1 MRVTGER
8 FGSGV
13 RLAARSPRPIT
24 TRLLDI
30 DVIEGPTP
38 PEWDAAIQL
47 PGFFA
52 DADRVL
58 VVHPEVRLFVTR
70 DAVVV
75 EAASRELRC
84 AYDYVVYAWALKLM
98 LELNR
103 RHCLHAS
110 IVASPLGKTVAIA
123 GQSAAGKSTTMAAL
137 LRRGWTFVCD
147 DIAEVDVSGPSPQLV
162 PHERPVHLSPRALE
176 ILDLDPGFGKD
187 LPGRDKRVVQLDAD
201 LQPRRLDAIVYLR
214 TSDSDL
220 VVEVAPVTR
229 SKAVATVGALSD
241 TYGLGYLAPLRES
254 FFSWS
259 SSIAHAVPVTTVTR
273 PRTGDSIQA
282 VADTVSAVSERV

>member
-1 MRVTGER
+1 MRV
-8 FGSGV
+8 
-13 RLAARSPRPIT
+13 AARNPQPIT
-24 TRLLDI
+24 TRVLDI

-75 EAASRELRC
+75 EAASREHRC
-84 AYDYVVYAWALKLM
+84 AYDYLVYAWALKLV
-98 LELNR
+98 LQLNR
-103 RHCLHAS
+103 RHSLHAS
-110 IVASPLGKTVAIA
+110 IVSSPQGNTVAIA
-123 GQSAAGKSTTMAAL
+123 GQSMAGKSTTMAAL
-137 LRRGWTFVCD
+137 LRRGWTFLCD

-176 ILDLDPGFGKD
+176 ILGLDPGFGKD
-187 LPGRDKRVVQLDAD
+187 LPGREKQVVHLHSD
-201 LQPRRLDAIVYLR
+201 LQPRRLDSIVLLR
-214 TSDSDL
+214 TAPDCD
-220 VVEVAPVTR
+220 VVVAAPVSPST
-229 SKAVATVGALSD
+229 AVATVGALSD
-241 TYGLGYLAPLRES
+241 AYGMGYLTPFRGS

-259 SSIAHAVPVTTVTR
+259 SSLASSVPVIAVTR
-273 PRTGDSIQA
+273 PRTGDSIQT
-282 VADTVSAVSERV
+282 VADTVSSVLG